1 MNFIFDVE
9 TTGLPKYTENRR
21 QPKYED
27 LEAYSTA
34 RLLSISWIITH
45 NGTPIEQS
53 YYVIKP
59 TDFTIGAESIAIHGI
74 TREHA
79 MEVGVPM
86 ADVLKTIWDS
96 MSRCRTLV
104 AHNISFDTSI
114 VSSEFYRAGM
124 HDELAEMREK
134 KQVCTMRKGKELMG
148 IKKFPKLAELY
159 KHLYNEDITNAH
171 DAQYD
176 TLYCYKC
183 FDKMFPQE
191 DDLFYFGDKEV
202 RLTAE
207 QKAVVYEATD
217 KNMLVIA
224 CAGSGKSSTMLCR
237 IKHLIDKGAPES
249 SIIMMTFTRDAANDM
264 RDKLHNIM
272 GYKPDIKIG
281 TIDSIAKYY
290 TENHITSATAAL
302 KHVSEYGHY
311 FLSYLQTCSPKFFER
326 FQYLFVDEFQDIND
340 TQYNIIQCFVKNGI
354 RLFAVGDDAQNIY
367 SFRGSSVEYILN
379 FAGLFGNI
387 AIHKLSR
394 NFRCSE
400 EIVNLANASIEKN
413 VNQIPKVMT
422 AAAAAGPCLRPRKKP
437 RVSYFSYLKQQN
449 HRVVQLIEQSIATG
463 TAEHKIAVLS
473 PTNQTLFMIEE
484 ALTKKGIANVLLDG
498 KSDVRTR
505 IKSGHVCLSTIHKS
519 KGLEWDIVI
528 LVNMSDD
535 NIPKIKNDTAEEE
548 SRRLFYVA
556 VTRARHELYILYSAS
571 AYAPYVTRYI
581 AEVDR
586 TLYDFEA
593 FNPQYI
599 SGRSSYDG
607 SVIDKSVTKLVSL
620 LDGADYVA
628 LKQQGIIPEIDSTKV
643 KLFKASDYSSLIERE
658 DIYADF
664 GIFMDYVI
672 TRIVS
677 AAFGLECKSKQA
689 LQTLAC
695 VTLDNDEYNVYKQYK
710 THFKL
715 NVKSAAQNLQRALLL
730 LERGTPQAIK
740 PQHVETV
747 LHILRRIRKNAQEF
761 NLPVDAIP
769 VFNYRFLPDGFDMTV
784 NKSHRVYSN
793 PSVPWSACINDIW
806 EISKCNRVVGEY
818 RRRLLFKDIHGMDFM
833 EAQDMIKNIEE
844 SFIPFIKTQNNALP
858 ALHEEFAMENGMYGE
873 LDMRVGDMIIDF
885 KTTIS
890 EDVNME
896 WVVQLLC
903 YKALYECACADQ
915 TKINQIAFFNP
926 LKGLF
931 FQMNVSSWG
940 KDKQTALVQY
950 LLNKRE
956 KNMRN

>member
-1 MNFIFDVE
+1 MPN
-9 TTGLPKYTENRR
+9 P
-21 QPKYED
+21 
-27 LEAYSTA
+27 S
-34 RLLSISWIITH
+34 
-45 NGTPIEQS
+45 
-53 YYVIKP
+53 
-59 TDFTIGAESIAIHGI
+59 
-74 TREHA
+74 
-79 MEVGVPM
+79 VGFGP
-86 ADVLKTIWDS
+86 
-96 MSRCRTLV
+96 
-104 AHNISFDTSI
+104 
-114 VSSEFYRAGM
+114 SEFYRAGM

-422 AAAAAGPCLRPRKKP
+422 AAAAAGPVQISPEKNNYYSKNAVQFMVESLKDLRMACDETLNCLHGYDISILDQLIKSFIIQAVGFNKDYTPFAKSRDEQLLLWCEKKKITVFTAEDYTLFPMGSITTELQKPYEVYTPFYKKCLSKVNIIPQPPAAPKKP
-437 RVSYFSYLKQQN
+437 
-449 HRVVQLIEQSIATG
+449 
-463 TAEHKIAVLS
+463 
-473 PTNQTLFMIEE
+473 
-484 ALTKKGIANVLLDG
+484 
-498 KSDVRTR
+498 
-505 IKSGHVCLSTIHKS
+505 
-519 KGLEWDIVI
+519 
-528 LVNMSDD
+528 
-535 NIPKIKNDTAEEE
+535 
-548 SRRLFYVA
+548 LFYKAKIPSA
-556 VTRARHELYILYSAS
+556 V
-571 AYAPYVTRYI
+571 
-581 AEVDR
+581 
-586 TLYDFEA
+586 
-593 FNPQYI
+593 
-599 SGRSSYDG
+599 
-607 SVIDKSVTKLVSL
+607 
-620 LDGADYVA
+620 
-628 LKQQGIIPEIDSTKV
+628 
-643 KLFKASDYSSLIERE
+643 
-658 DIYADF
+658 
-664 GIFMDYVI
+664 
-672 TRIVS
+672 
-677 AAFGLECKSKQA
+677 
-689 LQTLAC
+689 
-695 VTLDNDEYNVYKQYK
+695 
-710 THFKL
+710 
-715 NVKSAAQNLQRALLL
+715 
-730 LERGTPQAIK
+730 
-740 PQHVETV
+740 
-747 LHILRRIRKNAQEF
+747 
-761 NLPVDAIP
+761 
-769 VFNYRFLPDGFDMTV
+769 
-784 NKSHRVYSN
+784 
-793 PSVPWSACINDIW
+793 
-806 EISKCNRVVGEY
+806 
-818 RRRLLFKDIHGMDFM
+818 
-833 EAQDMIKNIEE
+833 KNID
-844 SFIPFIKTQNNALP
+844 TY
-858 ALHEEFAMENGMYGE
+858 YG
-873 LDMRVGDMIIDF
+873 
-885 KTTIS
+885 S
-890 EDVNME
+890 
-896 WVVQLLC
+896 Q
-903 YKALYECACADQ
+903 
-915 TKINQIAFFNP
+915 INQAAR
-926 LKGLF
+926 GLPP
-931 FQMNVSSWG
+931 
-940 KDKQTALVQY
+940 
-950 LLNKRE
+950 R
-956 KNMRN
+956 